1 MAGEVHD
8 IRVTVRWLET
18 RSEPEDPDS
27 NFVHLCCEVWPG
39 NDSDGTLADR
49 WQIDWYHFVSMF
61 GMHLRDYLEEYRPF
75 PEQGI
80 GMLER
85 ADLAGGIAGDTRG
98 CSGNRLSSEVAE
110 ATPAL

>member
-1 MAGEVHD
+1 
-8 IRVTVRWLET
+8 
-18 RSEPEDPDS
+18 
-27 NFVHLCCEVWPG
+27 
-39 NDSDGTLADR
+39 
-49 WQIDWYHFVSMF
+49 MF